1 VGVFWGGFLSSWVDF
16 FRSAVGLRPMPTLGA
31 MKPRGRWGTRS
42 LGVPDCC
49 GGSPDVVVAEKSSSV
64 GLGLGLFGGYAGCFA
79 VEEGGFLG

>member
-1 VGVFWGGFLSSWVDF
+1 MSSWVDL

-31 MKPRGRWGTRS
+31 MKPRGRWGTRF
-42 LGVPDCC
+42 LG
-49 GGSPDVVVAEKSSSV
+49 GYRIVVVGHRMWWLQKKTSSV